1 MSLPLP
7 FDSNIKPRG
16 AFSTI
21 VKEYDLLN
29 KKISFTYQD
38 KTYEG
43 LIIKKD
49 YDQFINRFVYGI
61 RYDNK
66 VFPSTTS
73 WCVYIKQQVYI
84 HKINNNEPCSM
95 KKEPRSARG
104 PELCYVEGI
113 CFNTYRKMFATT
125 YSQQKTQ
132 YTSKKSF
139 DDFVISKK
147 VTKIQKITRGWLI
160 RKKMKKQN
168 NNFSSNEKW
177 FNNVISN
184 NSIIPKKYDWFRTI
198 SDLFKISIGVH
209 NNYHFRM
216 EKNYQNILLYYL
228 KQLPKYNFIEEVVTP
243 LQFIG
248 NCGVTIQM
256 SGNQSSRYDLWDPVK
271 YILMEL
277 KFCPNGLKDK
287 EREQIKIYMEQRR
300 MFNEHW
306 DRTIGFLVNFANN
319 FEFELY
325 YYEKDKLQLITITN
339 LLTDNNK
346 QYLKRPYITINKI
359 C

>member
-1 MSLPLP
+1 
-7 FDSNIKPRG
+7 
-16 AFSTI
+16 
-21 VKEYDLLN
+21 
-29 KKISFTYQD
+29 
-38 KTYEG
+38 
-43 LIIKKD
+43 
-49 YDQFINRFVYGI
+49 
-61 RYDNK
+61 
-66 VFPSTTS
+66 
-73 WCVYIKQQVYI
+73 
-84 HKINNNEPCSM
+84 
-95 KKEPRSARG
+95 
-104 PELCYVEGI
+104 
-113 CFNTYRKMFATT
+113 
-125 YSQQKTQ
+125 
-132 YTSKKSF
+132 
-139 DDFVISKK
+139 
-147 VTKIQKITRGWLI
+147 
-160 RKKMKKQN
+160 
-168 NNFSSNEKW
+168 
-177 FNNVISN
+177 
-184 NSIIPKKYDWFRTI
+184 
-198 SDLFKISIGVH
+198 
-209 NNYHFRM
+209 M

-248 NCGVTIQM
+248 NYGVTIQM

-300 MFNEHW
+300 MFNENW

-339 LLTDNNK
+339 LLTDDNK